1 MAWIGLDLGTQSVRA
16 VLVGAAGEVLAR
28 AARPLTSHR
37 DGVRHEQDPREW
49 ITTVEHVLA
58 EVTQASG
65 DSHRRV
71 VQDGTIEGLAICSTS
86 GTVVLTDRQGRP
98 ASAALMY
105 DDARA
110 ADLLPRIVAA
120 DPERWAAAMQPTWA
134 LPKILWLDPADD
146 QLVAHSADVVAAD
159 LAGHPVATDTSHA
172 LKTGYDLAGSWPAE
186 AFGKLGLPVSTLPEV
201 VLPGTVIGAVSKAKA
216 ELTGVPAGTP
226 IVAGMTDGC
235 AAQIAA
241 GSLTPG
247 AWNSVLGTTLVL
259 KGVTKDLIHD
269 PTGAVYSHRHPDG
282 DGWLPGGASNTGAG
296 ALTSM
301 LPGADLDA
309 LDRAAVEQARR
320 TGPVDAAIY
329 PLTKPGERFP
339 FVAPDAVGFELGDVQ
354 DDLHR
359 YLGVLQGVAFVERL
373 AFEHLT
379 RLGAESPRSVALTGG
394 AVRSEHW
401 NQLRAD
407 VLGVPVELP
416 EAADPAYG
424 MAVLAASGGTS
435 VAETARR
442 MVRIS
447 RLIEPRPSERLTDLY
462 GGFVAELERR
472 GYLR

>member
-1 MAWIGLDLGTQSVRA
+1 VAWIGVDLGTQSVRA
-16 VLVGAAGEVLAR
+16 VLVDATGDVLAR
-28 AARPLTSHR
+28 AARPLTSR
-37 DGVRHEQDPREW
+37 RGDVWHEQDPREW
-49 ITTVEHVLA
+49 ISTVERVLA
-58 EVTQASG
+58 EVSAAG
-65 DSHRRV
+65 EV
-71 VQDGTIEGLAICSTS
+71 EGLAICSTS
-86 GTVVLTDRQGRP
+86 GTVLLTDRNGRP
-98 ASAALMY
+98 VSPALMY

-110 ADLLPRIVAA
+110 ADRLPRIVEA
-120 DPERWAAAMQPTWA
+120 DPERWGSAMQPTWA
-134 LPKILWLDPADD
+134 LPKILWLDPSDD

-172 LKTGYDLAGSWPAE
+172 LKTGYDLVGTWPTESFA
-186 AFGKLGLPVSTLPEV
+186 KLALSVDVLPQV
-201 VLPGTVIGAVSKAKA
+201 VLPGTTIGTVTAAKA
-216 ELTGVPAGTP
+216 QVTGVPAGTP

-241 GSLTPG
+241 GALTPG

-259 KGVTKDLIHD
+259 KGVTKDLIND

-296 ALTSM
+296 ALTTM

-309 LDRAAVEQARR
+309 LDRAAIRR
-320 TGPVDAAIY
+320 DGPVDATIY

-339 FVAPDAVGFELGDVQ
+339 FVAPEAVGFELGDVP

-359 YLGVLQGVAFVERL
+359 YLGVLQGVAFIERL

-379 RLGAESPRSVALTGG
+379 KLGAESPRSVALTGG

-447 RLIEPRPSERLTDLY
+447 RVIEPRPSERLTDLY
-462 GGFVAELERR
+462 GGFVAELDRR

>member
-1 MAWIGLDLGTQSVRA
+1 MAWIGIDLGTQSVRA
-16 VLVGAAGEVLAR
+16 VLVEATGEVLAR
-28 AARPLTSHR
+28 AARPLTSR
-37 DGVRHEQDPREW
+37 RGEVWHEQDPREW
-49 ITTVEHVLA
+49 ITTVEQVLA
-58 EVTQASG
+58 EVSPYG
-65 DSHRRV
+65 EV
-71 VQDGTIEGLAICSTS
+71 EGLAICSTS
-86 GTVVLTDRQGRP
+86 GTVLLTDRDGRP
-98 ASAALMY
+98 ASPALMY

-110 ADLLPRIVAA
+110 ADYLPRIVAA
-120 DPERWAAAMQPTWA
+120 DPDRWGSAMQPTWA
-134 LPKILWLDPADD
+134 LPKILWLDPAAD
-146 QLVAHSADVVAAD
+146 QLVAHSADVVAAA

-172 LKTGYDLAGSWPAE
+172 LKTGYDLTGTWPAD
-186 AFGKLGLPVSTLPEV
+186 AFDRLGLSVDVLPQV
-201 VLPGTVIGAVSKAKA
+201 VLPGTTIGTVSAAKA
-216 ELTGVPAGTP
+216 QLTGIPAGTP

-241 GSLTPG
+241 GALTPG

-259 KGVTKDLIHD
+259 KGVTKDLIND

-296 ALTSM
+296 ALTTM

-309 LDRAAVEQARR
+309 LDRAATQLD
-320 TGPVDAAIY
+320 GPVDATIY

-339 FVAPDAVGFELGDVQ
+339 FVAPEAVGFELGEVD

-359 YLGVLQGVAFVERL
+359 YVGVLQGVAFIERL

-379 RLGAESPRSVALTGG
+379 KLGAESPRSVALTGG

-424 MAVLAASGGTS
+424 MAVLAASGGTT

-442 MVRIS
+442 MVRIG
-447 RLIEPRPSERLTDLY
+447 RVIEPRPNERLTDLY
-462 GGFVAELERR
+462 GGFVAELDRR

>member
-1 MAWIGLDLGTQSVRA
+1 MAWIGIDLGTQSVRA
-16 VLVGAAGEVLAR
+16 VLVEATGEVLAR
-28 AARPLTSHR
+28 AARPLTSR
-37 DGVRHEQDPREW
+37 RGEVWHEQDPHEW
-49 ITTVEHVLA
+49 ITAVEEVLA
-58 EVTQASG
+58 EVSPFG
-65 DSHRRV
+65 EV
-71 VQDGTIEGLAICSTS
+71 EGVAICSTS
-86 GTVVLTDRQGRP
+86 GTVLLTDRDGRP
-98 ASAALMY
+98 ASPALMY

-110 ADLLPRIVAA
+110 ADYLPRIVAA
-120 DPERWAAAMQPTWA
+120 DPERWGSAMQPTWA
-134 LPKILWLDPADD
+134 LPKILWLEPQAG
-146 QLVAHSADVVAAD
+146 QLVAHSADVVAAA

-172 LKTGYDLAGSWPAE
+172 LKTGYDLTGTWPTE
-186 AFGKLGLPVSTLPEV
+186 SFEKLNLSADLLPRV
-201 VLPGTVIGAVSKAKA
+201 VLPGTTIGTVSPAKA
-216 ELTGVPAGTP
+216 QVTGIPAGTP

-241 GSLTPG
+241 GALTPG

-259 KGVTKDLIHD
+259 KGVTKDLITD

-282 DGWLPGGASNTGAG
+282 DGWLPGGASNTGSG
-296 ALTSM
+296 ALTTM

-309 LDRAAVEQARR
+309 LDRAALQLD
-320 TGPVDAAIY
+320 GPIDATIY

-339 FVAPDAVGFELGDVQ
+339 FVAPEAVGFELGDVD

-359 YLGVLQGVAFVERL
+359 YVGVQQGVAFIERL

-379 RLGAESPRSVALTGG
+379 KLGAESPRSVALTGG

-424 MAVLAASGGTS
+424 MAVLAASGGTT

-442 MVRIS
+442 MVRIG
-447 RLIEPRPSERLTDLY
+447 RVIEPRPSERLTDLY
-462 GGFVAELERR
+462 GGFVAELDRR